1 MEDLT
6 LISYT
11 YFFNPL
17 SSSCLDQERLSS
29 SLKIN
34 SDDGIYLWL
43 LIYFVQ
49 NTFKYVEKIVRPK
62 H

>member
-1 MEDLT
+1 MEDRT

-29 SLKIN
+29 SFKIN
-34 SDDGIYLWL
+34 SDDGIYL
-43 LIYFVQ
+43 
-49 NTFKYVEKIVRPK
+49 
-62 H
+62 